1 MGQYHCEIYKLILEL
16 RYNEAINIKLKNKS
30 FQDIF
35 KSLYNFIKNR
45 NNGVKS
51 ASYCRVQNLLYSSNL
66 YVELNNKYSG
76 FYRISYSDIEKLKDY
91 SNDVKN
97 YISVIGPFDVVAV
110 AMYKCEKA
118 DFSSPKR
125 IDEYSKNN
133 YQYLLINCHY
143 CSKGKLNNIPSF
155 DDRYYK
161 TL

>member
-1 MGQYHCEIYKLILEL
+1 
-16 RYNEAINIKLKNKS
+16 
-30 FQDIF
+30 
-35 KSLYNFIKNR
+35 
-45 NNGVKS
+45 
-51 ASYCRVQNLLYSSNL
+51 
-66 YVELNNKYSG
+66 
-76 FYRISYSDIEKLKDY
+76 
-91 SNDVKN
+91 
-97 YISVIGPFDVVAV
+97 
-110 AMYKCEKA
+110 MYKCEKA